1 MNSFLLLI
9 MTVMVIM
16 MLVSNFRKIK
26 NVRKDARY
34 VDAYMRILRDEE
46 GSHENLDN
54 YIGEEVNPELINK
67 SLIVKVYT
75 DLLDRRN
82 AGETVDRINFNE
94 VFGADGSGVSGI
106 VTRNSDSFVWLI
118 LDISKA
124 KELDNEGL
132 MDTLYEKVSQHGLDN
147 QAEYLVFK
155 AAYEIFKN
163 KEDKDISF
171 LRKLL
176 QGEYVGYAYDKQ
188 LIGFFKKFAA
198 TLLVCANEEI
208 DPDDENMLKDFA
220 LTQVGNRLLRSLNLL
235 DRYKPEEPKKE
246 NNEETPQI
254 EVEENKE
261 EENKVE

>member
-9 MTVMVIM
+9 MTVIVIM

-82 AGETVDRINFNE
+82 AGETVERINFDE
-94 VFGADGSGVSGI
+94 VFGVDGNYVSEK
-106 VTRNSDSFVWLI
+106 VSRNSDTFVWLL
-118 LDISKA
+118 LDLFKA
-124 KELDNEGL
+124 NELNNEGL
-132 MDTLYEKVSQHGLDN
+132 LDALYEKVSKYEMERQV
-147 QAEYLVFK
+147 EYLVFK

-163 KEDKDISF
+163 KEDKDLSF
-171 LRKLL
+171 LNKLL
-176 QGEYVGYAYDKQ
+176 QGDYVGYAYDKQ
-188 LIGFFKKFAA
+188 LVGVFKKISAA
-198 TLLVCANEEI
+198 LLVYANAEI
-208 DPDDENMLKDFA
+208 NQEDEVMLKDFSG
-220 LTQVGNRLLRSLNLL
+220 TQVGNRILRSLSLL
-235 DRYKPEEPKKE
+235 DRYRV
-246 NNEETPQI
+246 EETKEENKEEEVPQI
-254 EVEENKE
+254 EEENKE